1 LMKGISVSGDYNDE
15 IDASFKAAIDQFKS
29 TQTW

>member
-1 LMKGISVSGDYNDE
+1 LMSSVAASGNYNDE
-15 IDASFKAAIDQFKS
+15 IDASFKAAIETFKN